1 MRKTV
6 TLIFLSLCTL
16 AFAATPAEK
25 KFDKIAAEYDIPGPV
40 RCLSEPDGRAYWQ
53 LFLES
58 SRPYLDFKE
67 KMEKHGRTAR
77 KTEQHVADLPK
88 FYPHYSPLVNHSY
101 DHLCDSIMA
110 RIGALPADTAA
121 CRLYIINNDIP
132 DAGLVPAGDDRWA
145 IYISTGLLDTPG
157 ADASI
162 LEAIAAREYARFL
175 LMQPQRLIYNETR
188 PNAGAW
194 LVGAAL
200 LGVMATS
207 GADFDP
213 RFDEI
218 ERNRA
223 IADYVKEN
231 TAIIEQL
238 KDVPPLMPYTM
249 RYSKALT
256 YEADLAAL
264 RLMQLLG
271 NGPAYIEALKLQA
284 PAYEKYRGRDNDG
297 PTIQQRI
304 NFLSYI
310 IDK

>member
-1 MRKTV
+1 MRKNLTFI
-6 TLIFLSLCTL
+6 LLCL
-16 AFAATPAEK
+16 WAVAAAGNPDEK
-25 KFDKIAAEYDIPGPV
+25 KFDRIAAEFDIPGPV
-40 RCLSEPDGRAYWQ
+40 RCISEPRGEAYWQ
-53 LFLES
+53 LFRES

-77 KTEQHVADLPK
+77 KTEQRLADLPK
-88 FYPHYSPLVNHSY
+88 FYPKYSPLVNPSY
-101 DHLCDSIMA
+101 QHLCDSIMA
-110 RIGALPADTAA
+110 AIGALPADTAS
-121 CRLYIINNDIP
+121 CRLYIINSDIP

-157 ADASI
+157 AHPSI
-162 LEAIAAREYARFL
+162 LQAIAAREYARYL
-175 LMQPQRLIYNETR
+175 LMQPQRLIYNEAR
-188 PNAGAW
+188 PNAGTW

-213 RFDEI
+213 RYDEI

-223 IADYVKEN
+223 IARYVEEN

-284 PAYEKYRGRDNDG
+284 PAYEKYRGSDNDS